1 MLLYPRGMRIIPNI
15 WCDGTALEAAEFY
28 AGIFRE
34 GAITKIVT
42 YPEEGL
48 PDFQANMA
56 GRPLTVDVEIHGR
69 PLTLIN
75 AGPEF
80 RPNHSISFL
89 LNFDPAAFGDDG
101 DDVAKRADLAREYL
115 DEVHDALIDGGES
128 MMELGEYPHSPRYA
142 WIRDR
147 YGVTWQLMLTDPEGE
162 PRPFLA
168 PSFMFG
174 GENQDKAR
182 EATDFW
188 IGVLSDAGAEDTARG
203 ALVEYDHGAVMFTDF
218 RLAGEWFA
226 AMDSAVPQD
235 TVFNEGISLLVECRP
250 GEQLDRVWDA
260 LSSDPA
266 AEQCGWCK
274 DRYGLSWQVVPDT
287 MDELMTRPGAYEKMM
302 SMKKIDPDGF

>member
-1 MLLYPRGMRIIPNI
+1 MRIIPNI
-15 WCDGTALEAAEFY
+15 WFDGTALEAAEFY
-28 AGIFRE
+28 AGVFRE
-34 GAITKIVT
+34 VAVTKIVT
-42 YPEEGL
+42 YPEDGL
-48 PDFQANMA
+48 PDFQAHMA

-69 PLTLIN
+69 RLSLIN

-89 LNFDPAAFGDDG
+89 LNFDPSQYDG
-101 DDVAKRADLAREYL
+101 GVDEAIVYL
-115 DEVHDALIDGGES
+115 DSVHDALVDGGGGV
-128 MMELGEYPHSPRYA
+128 MMELGEYPHSARYA

-147 YGVTWQLMLTDPEGE
+147 FGVTWQLMLTNPSGE
-162 PRPFLA
+162 DRPFLT

-174 GENQDKAR
+174 GANQDKAR

-188 IGVLSDAGAEDTARG
+188 ISVIDASARG

-218 RLAGEWFA
+218 RLADEWFA

-235 TVFNEGISLLVECRP
+235 TTFNEGISLLIEAEP
-250 GEQLDRVWDA
+250 GAELDRLWNE

-274 DRYGLSWQVVPDT
+274 DRFGVSWQVVPEN
-287 MDELMTRPGAYEKMM
+287 MDELMTRPGAYGTLMG
-302 SMKKIDPDGF
+302 MKKIEAEEF

>member
-101 DDVAKRADLAREYL
+101 DDVAKRTDLAREYL

-147 YGVTWQLMLTDPEGE
+147 YGVTWQLMLTDPSGE
-162 PRPFLA
+162 DRPFLT

-174 GENQDKAR
+174 GPNQDKAR
-182 EATDFW
+182 EATDSW
-188 IGVLSDAGAEDTARG
+188 ISLIDASARG
-203 ALVEYDHGAVMFTDF
+203 ALVEYDHGAVMFTDL

-235 TVFNEGISLLVECRP
+235 TTFNEGISLLVEAAP
-250 GEQLDRVWDA
+250 GEELDRLWNA

-274 DRYGLSWQVVPDT
+274 DRFGLSWQVVPEN
-287 MDELMTRPGAYEKMM
+287 MDELMARPGAYGKLMG
-302 SMKKIDPDGF
+302 MKKIEVEEF

>member
-1 MLLYPRGMRIIPNI
+1 
-15 WCDGTALEAAEFY
+15 
-28 AGIFRE
+28 
-34 GAITKIVT
+34 
-42 YPEEGL
+42 
-48 PDFQANMA
+48 
-56 GRPLTVDVEIHGR
+56 
-69 PLTLIN
+69 
-75 AGPEF
+75 
-80 RPNHSISFL
+80 
-89 LNFDPAAFGDDG
+89 
-101 DDVAKRADLAREYL
+101 
-115 DEVHDALIDGGES
+115 
-128 MMELGEYPHSPRYA
+128 MELGEYPHSPRYA

-182 EATDFW
+182 EATDFC
-188 IGVLSDAGAEDTARG
+188 IGVLSDAGAEDTA
-203 ALVEYDHGAVMFTDF
+203 
-218 RLAGEWFA
+218 
-226 AMDSAVPQD
+226 
-235 TVFNEGISLLVECRP
+235 FNEGISLLVECRP

-287 MDELMTRPGAYEKMM
+287 MDELMMRPGAYEKMM